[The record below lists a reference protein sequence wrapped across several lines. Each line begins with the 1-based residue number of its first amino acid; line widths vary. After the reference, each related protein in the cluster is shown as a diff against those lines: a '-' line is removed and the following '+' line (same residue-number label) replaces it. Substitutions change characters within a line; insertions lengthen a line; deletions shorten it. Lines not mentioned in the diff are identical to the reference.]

1 MADGVNYTQGSGI
14 VIASDDVGGL
24 HYQVIK
30 LAIGALDVATLLTF
44 GQATKANSLPVALSS
59 DQEPAACGGAL
70 LTTLITVSTTATL
83 IPATAQ
89 TNRRRIT
96 VQNQGTAS
104 VFIGGSG
111 VTTSGSTKGIELK
124 VGVSLAL
131 ELKSTALVYGIVA
144 SGTQSVVALEIS
156 SA

>member
-1 MADGVNYTQGSGI
+1 MADNVNYTPGSGI

-24 HYQVIK
+24 HYQIIK

-44 GQATKANSLPVALSS
+44 GQAVKASSLPVAFAS
-59 DQEPAACGGAL
+59 DQEPMACGGAL
-70 LTTLITVSTTATL
+70 LTTLISVGTTATL
-83 IPATAQ
+83 IPGTAQ

-96 VQNQGTAS
+96 IQNQGTAS
-104 VFIGGSG
+104 VFIGGSA
-111 VTTSGSTKGIELK
+111 VTASGSTKGIELK
-124 VGVSLAL
+124 VGTSTPF

-144 SGTQSVVALEIS
+144 SGTQNVVSLEIS